1 MSSNGEI
8 DRNRTIEILK
18 QKLDYLQESY
28 NNTSEEIV
36 SDQEFDAMVKYYESY
51 SGLEYKAIGAK
62 SREEAKPLPAKAPSL
77 DKIKDKNAERDLA
90 EFLNR
95 YPECNTLID
104 MDKYDGVS
112 LIVEY
117 NNGTIICQKR
127 GDGNEGPYVSFIQ
140 KYISFPQLPF
150 NILIRGEVM
159 LFEEKLA
166 KLKPYLESTGK
177 KANNSRSIV
186 NGAMNNLTPD
196 ATILTECLFIPY
208 SILEIN
214 AIPEYN
220 IPGGPLTQ
228 SQQLEYLKY
237 FGFII
242 PPYITLSK
250 QQITLQSLFDYLEK
264 RKTEIPYRIDGTVLI
279 FDIPMGKPIENKN
292 PHHAIAVKR
301 DTVKFTYVRDCG
313 WNLTSKDGYMTP
325 VIQVDPVTIVTTVT
339 NITLNNARMIYL
351 NNIGSGAYIAV
362 TQGGDIIPKFLFT
375 VEPAKY
381 TFSPSV
387 PYHWNPN
394 GVEVMVDNPDN
405 YPQIKCAKI
414 KYFLDALGVKRW
426 GLLTI
431 FKLYMGGLT
440 NIGKIVRVT
449 VQQLMEA
456 GVQEDGGTSVQEKGA
471 IGLYEEL
478 QKGIKRAT
486 IPKIMA
492 GSCIFGEGIG
502 EGTMD
507 KFINNFPNWRNTK
520 ISYEDIIS
528 KRDFGP
534 VKARIISD
542 NLSKFNS
549 WLNQIPELEGNFI
562 NVQEVK
568 SSILAPYFF
577 RFTGFTDDVMT
588 QEIRTFGGRVKDSG
602 WENSV
607 NVVVRKDNNYT
618 SDKTEKALSSGGK
631 ITLITRAELEEKMR
645 SIRLGLIK

>member
-1 MSSNGEI
+1 MSSDSEI
-8 DRNRTIEILK
+8 DRNRMIDILK
-18 QKLDYLQESY
+18 QKLDYLQEVY
-28 NNTSEEIV
+28 NNTGEEIV

-51 SGLEYKAIGAK
+51 SGSEYKAIGAK

-77 DKIKDKNAERDLA
+77 DKIKDKNAEKNLA

-95 YPECNTLID
+95 YPDCNILID

-112 LIVEY
+112 LLVEY
-117 NNGTIICQKR
+117 NNGIITCQKR
-127 GDGNEGPYVSFIQ
+127 GNGDDGPYVSFIQ
-140 KYISFPQLPF
+140 KYIMFPKIPF

-159 LFEEKLA
+159 LFEENLN

-196 ATILTECLFIPY
+196 ATILSECVFIPY
-208 SILEIN
+208 NILELN
-214 AIPEYN
+214 AVPEYN
-220 IPGGPLTQ
+220 IPGGLLTPE
-228 SQQLEYLKY
+228 QQLEYLRN
-237 FGFII
+237 FGFLI
-242 PPYITLSK
+242 PPYIKINK
-250 QQITLQSLFDYLEK
+250 QQITLQFLFDYLEK
-264 RKTEIPYRIDGTVLI
+264 RKRDIPYRIDGTVLI
-279 FDIPMGKPIENKN
+279 FNIPLGKPTENKN
-292 PHHAIAVKR
+292 PYHAIAIKK

-325 VIQVDPVTIVTTVT
+325 VIQVDPITIVTTVT

-351 NNIGSGAYIAV
+351 NNIGPGAYIAV

-375 VEPAKY
+375 LEPAKN
-381 TFSPSV
+381 TFSPSI

-394 GVEVMVDNPDN
+394 GVEVMVNNPEN
-405 YPQIKCAKI
+405 YPQINCAKI
-414 KYFLDALGVKRW
+414 KYFLDSLGVKRW

-431 FKLYMGGLT
+431 WKLYMGGLT

-449 VQQLMEA
+449 VQQLIEA

-471 IGLYEEL
+471 IGLLEEL
-478 QKGIKRAT
+478 QKGIKKAT

-502 EGTMD
+502 EGTME

-520 ISYEDIIS
+520 ITYEDIIS

-534 VKARIISD
+534 VKSRIIAD
-542 NLSKFNS
+542 NLPRFNS
-549 WLNQIPELEGNFI
+549 WLNQIPELEGTFI
-562 NVQEVK
+562 TVNEVK
-568 SSILAPYFF
+568 STILSPYFF
-577 RFTGFTDDVMT
+577 RFTGFTDDVIA
-588 QEIRTFGGRVKDSG
+588 QEIRTYGGRVKDSG
-602 WENSV
+602 WENAV

-618 SDKTEKALSSGGK
+618 SDKTEKAINSGGA

-645 SIRLGLIK
+645 AIRMGLIK